1 MLHLFRSRGITNV
14 IYGVVIIATI
24 LVFVIQFRP
33 NAGQKQ
39 ASIKT
44 TCVAT
49 VRGWCIDPKDFNA
62 SVRLLMP
69 RGAQGEPLQAKA
81 KALKI
86 KDVALNGLVERELL
100 VGEADRLG
108 LTATE
113 QEVTDQIFDGYI
125 RVSVPSDN
133 AAVAGQLPVG
143 REGIIPV
150 GFKDPKTKKFDMK
163 VYERTVRNLTGRSP
177 TEFREEQTRELLAAK
192 MRDLVRAPIRVSE
205 AEALDAYLRQYNT
218 ATVDYVHVKNT
229 WAARWLVSASDADVA
244 AWQKEHQADID
255 REFDSRKAEDLPKA
269 GRIRHILAE
278 AKGRGNA
285 TPEAKAAALAKIT
298 EAWAR
303 LRHGDAF
310 AQVARDLSDDP
321 GSKRTGG
328 GYDKMDGFDA
338 FFVKSA
344 NALALGA
351 TTNGAI
357 ETQFGYHILEKDD
370 PAKAADVEAQLKK
383 SIARDLYVK
392 TKAME
397 ASKDFAMKL
406 AADMKSGKSAEDAI
420 KAATAPYVK
429 TAPATTINIMK
440 DDAPR
445 ATSDAGASD
454 AGAAADAT
462 VKNDKPAS
470 TPNAGASDAGSAATK
485 PVPPPAPKPITADTD
500 PDRPQEKTSSAF
512 SQGGDPIQELTPDG
526 SIQVIG
532 FAFHA
537 KDGETMAEPVRA
549 TDGFEIVRL
558 KEHHTATPEDFTKDR
573 EQQLQQLL
581 VAKQNEALSLYV
593 QRLRET
599 SKGAIK
605 KDETFLKEPEAKDG
619 GAPTEPDE
627 EEGF

>member
-1 MLHLFRSRGITNV
+1 MLDLFRSRGITNV
-14 IYGVVIIATI
+14 IYGVVIVGMI

-33 NAGQKQ
+33 NANQK
-39 ASIKT
+39 AGSIKT
-44 TCVAT
+44 TCVAN
-49 VRGWCIDPKDFNA
+49 VRGWCVDPKDYNA
-62 SVRLLMP
+62 AVRLLMP

-86 KDVALNGLVERELL
+86 KDVALNGLIERELL

-113 QEVTDQIFDGYI
+113 QEVTDQIFDGFI

-143 REGIIPV
+143 RDGIIAV
-150 GFKDPKTKKFDMK
+150 GFKDAKTKKFDIK

-205 AEALDAYLRQYNT
+205 TEALDAYMRQYNT
-218 ATVDYVHVKNT
+218 ATVDYVHVKNA
-229 WAARWLVSASDADVA
+229 WAGRWLVTATDADIA
-244 AWQKEHQADID
+244 AWQKEHQADVD
-255 REFDSRKAEDLPKA
+255 REFDARKAEDLPKA

-278 AKGRGNA
+278 AKGRQNA
-285 TPEAKAAALAKIT
+285 TPEAKAAALAKIS

-303 LRHGDAF
+303 LKRGDAF
-310 AQVARDLSDDP
+310 AQVARDVSDDP

-328 GYDKMDGFDA
+328 GYDKMDGFDP
-338 FFVKSA
+338 FFVKTA

-383 SIARDLYVK
+383 SIARDLFVK

-397 ASKDFAMKL
+397 AAKDFATKL
-406 AADMKSGKSAEDAI
+406 DADMKSGKSADDAVS
-420 KAATAPYVK
+420 AAILPYVK
-429 TAPATTINIMK
+429 VVAVEPIKIAK
-440 DDAPR
+440 DDTPKAAP
-445 ATSDAGASD
+445 DAGASD

-462 VKNDKPAS
+462 VKMDKTASAGGADGGAGAKPAA
-470 TPNAGASDAGSAATK
+470 PL
-485 PVPPPAPKPITADTD
+485 APKPVTADTD
-500 PDRPQEKTSSAF
+500 PDRPQLQTSSAF
-512 SQGGDPIQELTPDG
+512 SQGGDPIQELTPDATL
-526 SIQVIG
+526 QVIG

-537 KDGETMAEPVRA
+537 KDGETMDEPVRA
-549 TDGFEIVRL
+549 TDGFEVVRL
-558 KEHHTATPEDFTKDR
+558 KEHHAATHEDFMKDR
-573 EQQLQQLL
+573 EQELQQLL

-593 QRLRET
+593 QRLRDAQ
-599 SKGAIK
+599 KGAIK
-605 KDETFLKEPEAKDG
+605 RDESFLKEPEAKDG
-619 GAPTEPDE
+619 GPPTEPDD
-627 EEGF
+627 EEGN

>member
-1 MLHLFRSRGITNV
+1 MLSLFRSRGITNV

-44 TCVAT
+44 TCVAN

-81 KALKI
+81 KSLKI
-86 KDVALNGLVERELL
+86 KDVALNGLIERELL

-113 QEVTDQIFDGYI
+113 QEVTDQIFNGFI

-150 GFKDPKTKKFDMK
+150 GFKDAKTKKFDMK

-205 AEALDAYLRQYNT
+205 PEALDAYLRQYNT
-218 ATVDYVHVKNT
+218 ATVDYVHVKNA
-229 WAARWLVSASDADVA
+229 WAGRWLVSASDADVA
-244 AWQKEHQADID
+244 AWQKEHQADVD
-255 REFDSRKAEDLPKA
+255 REFDARKAEDLPKA

-278 AKGRGNA
+278 TKGRASA
-285 TPEAKAAALAKIT
+285 TPEAKAAALAKIS
-298 EAWAR
+298 EAWTR
-303 LRHGDAF
+303 LKRGDAF

-370 PAKAADVEAQLKK
+370 PAKTAEVETQLKK

-397 ASKDFAMKL
+397 VSKDFAMKL
-406 AADMKSGKSAEDAI
+406 AADIKSGKSAEDAI
-420 KAATAPYVK
+420 KSAILPYVK
-429 TAPATTINIMK
+429 VAAVEPIKIMK
-440 DDAPR
+440 DDTPKAMP
-445 ATSDAGASD
+445 D
-454 AGAAADAT
+454 AGAAGSTDAGAASDAT
-462 VKNDKPAS
+462 VQKNDKATGAADGGAAVKPA
-470 TPNAGASDAGSAATK
+470 
-485 PVPPPAPKPITADTD
+485 PPPAPKPMTADTD
-500 PDRPQEKTSSAF
+500 PDRPEPQTSSAF
-512 SQGGDPIQELTPDG
+512 SQGGDPIPELTPDG
-526 SIQVIG
+526 SIKVIA

-537 KDGETMAEPVRA
+537 KDGDAMVEPVRA

-558 KEHHTATPEDFTKDR
+558 KEHHTATAEDFAKDR
-573 EQQLQQLL
+573 EQQLSQLL

-593 QRLRET
+593 QRLREAQ
-599 SKGAIK
+599 KAAIK
-605 KDETFLKEPEAKDG
+605 KDDSFLKEPAAKDG
-619 GAPTEPDE
+619 GPPTEADE